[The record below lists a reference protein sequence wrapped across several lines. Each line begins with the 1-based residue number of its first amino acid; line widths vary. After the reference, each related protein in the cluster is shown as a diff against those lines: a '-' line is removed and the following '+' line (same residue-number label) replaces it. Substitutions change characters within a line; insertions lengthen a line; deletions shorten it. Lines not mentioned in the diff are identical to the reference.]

1 MNMSV
6 APKAIDIPPI
16 TPPAACPTSTPTAC
30 QRSTPTRNLSGTR
43 SAMAA
48 DRGTV
53 SMAYAGWMN
62 SHPPI
67 RPVSVSVALRISVTS
82 AANTP
87 PPISQGVRLPTMTRV
102 WSDSVEMTGV
112 TIMDSTAPKAMMTAN
127 GVASA
132 ASLAPSASTV
142 SVFSPYSSAM
152 WLGMAIRFSIVHGAV
167 MSTAASANAH
177 FSRSTPARD
186 GLVPSAAVMG
196 SRMSRNDE
204 E

>member
-1 MNMSV
+1 
-6 APKAIDIPPI
+6 
-16 TPPAACPTSTPTAC
+16 
-30 QRSTPTRNLSGTR
+30 
-43 SAMAA
+43 
-48 DRGTV
+48 
-53 SMAYAGWMN
+53 MAYAGWMN
-62 SHPPI
+62 SHPAI

-152 WLGMAIRFSIVHGAV
+152 IRFSIVHGAV